1 MNAWAGRR
9 AATVG
14 LGLCLLCALTT
25 TRAQPAPEKRFE
37 LRLSQGQVPVSERVL
52 RVTKGDGVQL
62 RIISDEAGELHLH
75 AYHQQA
81 RVVPGHPL
89 ELKFL
94 AHASGRFRLEWHSA
108 SPTQPA
114 GHHAPPVA
122 VLEVRPK

>member
-1 MNAWAGRR
+1 MNAWAGRW
-9 AATVG
+9 AAVG
-14 LGLCLLCALTT
+14 SSGLCLLCALTAV
-25 TRAQPAPEKRFE
+25 RAQSAPEKRFD
-37 LRLSQGQVPVSERVL
+37 LHLSQGQVPASERVL

-75 AYHQQA
+75 AYHQQV
-81 RVVPGHPL
+81 RVTPGQSV
-89 ELKFL
+89 ELAFL